1 MFFVLEGDAK
11 GPLVA
16 VPLHCYD
23 AAAKK
28 LTSGDA
34 FLKLV
39 PEGAVVHTNVGPLT
53 VGAKTQPQC
62 PVSPAMS
69 AVKLLGKPQP
79 RGAGAVDF
87 LYGIWPQPEAAR
99 FAILPAS
106 NPVGAMAPVEQLV
119 RHGLQVA
126 LGRGVADLFIYQI
139 LNIALGSEGPRQRL
153 YSVAVPASRKVT
165 GWSGLLLGDAAGRT
179 ARVLDEDKVAA
190 GGQHSLQLVA
200 KMDLDH
206 NGKLELLANTG
217 GDQIDRYAIRIWDG
231 TNLPATSDWSSCEL
245 K

>member
-1 MFFVLEGDAK
+1 VFFQLEGEAK

-23 AAAKK
+23 APAKK
-28 LTSGDA
+28 LASGDA
-34 FLKLV
+34 CLKLV

-53 VGAKTQPQC
+53 VGPKTQPQC

-99 FAILPAS
+99 FAILPNS

-119 RHGLQVA
+119 RHALQVA

-139 LNIALGSEGPRQRL
+139 LNIALGSEGPRQRI

-179 ARVLDEDKVAA
+179 AHVLDEDKVAA

-231 TNLPATSDWSSCEL
+231 ANLPTISDWSSCEL